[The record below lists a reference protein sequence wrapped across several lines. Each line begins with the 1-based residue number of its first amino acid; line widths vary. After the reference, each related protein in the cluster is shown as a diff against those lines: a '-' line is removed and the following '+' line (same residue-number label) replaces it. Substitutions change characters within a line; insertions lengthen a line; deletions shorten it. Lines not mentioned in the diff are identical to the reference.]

1 MRAAL
6 VTGASSGIGR
16 ATVRRLDGAGW
27 KVFAGVRK
35 EEDAAA
41 LRAEGSE
48 RVEPLMLDVLDP
60 DAIAAAAERIGAEPG
75 GLDGLV
81 DNAGAAVAG
90 PLEALPI
97 EDFRRQVELNLTAQL
112 AVTQAMLPAIRTAR
126 GRIILISSLGG
137 RVALPMTGAYHA
149 AKFGLEGMGDSLRQ
163 ELAPWGIKVV
173 IVEPGTIDTPI
184 WSRGEEDAE
193 RIFADAPPRM
203 RDLYEAAVERYRQ
216 VVRDTADRGIPPER
230 VAARIEHALTASH
243 PRTRYLVG
251 IDAQVMARAKWLLPP
266 SIMDRLVARAMSFPM
281 PNDSSGPGDGAPGS

>member
-1 MRAAL
+1 VRTAL

-41 LRAEGSE
+41 LSAEGSP
-48 RVEPLMLDVLDP
+48 RLEPLMLDVLDP
-60 DAIAAAAERIGAEPG
+60 EAIASAAERVGAEPG

-81 DNAGAAVAG
+81 DNAGSAVPG

-112 AVTQAMLPAIRTAR
+112 AVTQAMLPAIRTAH
-126 GRIILISSLGG
+126 GRVVFISSLGG

-149 AKFGLEGMGDSLRQ
+149 AKFGLEAVADSLRQ

-173 IVEPGTIDTPI
+173 LVEPGSIDTPI
-184 WSRGEEDAE
+184 WARGEEDAE
-193 RIFADAPPRM
+193 KILAGASSRM
-203 RDLYEAAVERYRQ
+203 HELYGAAIERYRQ
-216 VVRDTADRGIPPER
+216 VARDTAERGIPPEK
-230 VAARIEHALTASH
+230 VAARIEHALEARR
-243 PRTRYLVG
+243 PRARYPVG
-251 IDAQVMARAKWLLPP
+251 LDAQVMARLKLVLPTP
-266 SIMDRLVARAMSFPM
+266 IFDRIVARAMAFPE
-281 PNDSSGPGDGAPGS
+281 PPDADR

>member
-1 MRAAL
+1 MRSVL

-16 ATVRRLDGAGW
+16 ATVRRLDAAGW

-35 EEDAAA
+35 KEDAAA
-41 LRAEGSE
+41 LSAEGSE
-48 RVEPLMLDVLDP
+48 RLEPLMLDILDP
-60 DAIAAAAERIGAEPG
+60 DAIAAAAELVAAGPG

-126 GRIILISSLGG
+126 GRIVLISSMGG

-149 AKFGLEGMGDSLRQ
+149 AKFGLEGLGDSLRQ

-173 IVEPGTIDTPI
+173 LVEPGSIDTPI
-184 WSRGEEDAE
+184 WSSGEKDAD
-193 RIFADAPPRM
+193 RIFAKASPRT
-203 RDLYEAAVERYRQ
+203 RELYEGMVERYRQ
-216 VVRDTADRGIPPER
+216 VVKDTAERGVPPEK
-230 VAARIEHALTASH
+230 VAARIEHSLVTRR
-243 PRTRYLVG
+243 PRARYLVG
-251 IDAQVMARAKWLLPP
+251 MDAQVMARLKPLLSTPVF
-266 SIMDRLVARAMSFPM
+266 DRLIARAMAFPK
-281 PNDSSGPGDGAPGS
+281 PPDADS

>member
-1 MRAAL
+1 MRTAL

-27 KVFAGVRK
+27 KVFAGVRR

-48 RVEPLMLDVLDP
+48 RLEPLMLDVLEP
-60 DAIAAAAERIGAEPG
+60 KAIDAAAERVGAEPG

-112 AVTQAMLPAIRTAR
+112 AVTQAMLPAIRVAR
-126 GRIILISSLGG
+126 GRVVLISSVGG

-149 AKFGLEGMGDSLRQ
+149 AKFGLEGLGDSLRQ

-173 IVEPGTIDTPI
+173 LVEPGSIDTPI
-184 WSRGEEDAE
+184 WSSGEKDAD
-193 RIFADAPPRM
+193 RIFEAASPRM
-203 RDLYEAAVERYRQ
+203 RELYRGAVERYRQ
-216 VVRDTADRGIPPER
+216 VVKDTAERGVPPEK
-230 VAARIEHALTASH
+230 VAARIEHALEARR
-243 PRTRYLVG
+243 PRARYLVG
-251 IDAQVMARAKWLLPP
+251 LDAQVMVRLKPLLPTP
-266 SIMDRLVARAMSFPM
+266 VFDRLISRAMAFPK
-281 PNDSSGPGDGAPGS
+281 PPDADS

>member
-1 MRAAL
+1 MRTAL

-41 LRAEGSE
+41 LRAESSE
-48 RVEPLMLDVLDP
+48 RLEPLILDVLDP
-60 DAIAAAAERIGAEPG
+60 EAIAAAAERVTGERG

-112 AVTQAMLPAIRTAR
+112 AVTQAMLPAIRVAR
-126 GRIILISSLGG
+126 GRIVLISSMGG
-137 RVALPMTGAYHA
+137 RVALPMSGAYHA
-149 AKFGLEGMGDSLRQ
+149 AKFGLEGLGDSLRQ

-173 IVEPGTIDTPI
+173 LVEPGSIDTPI
-184 WSRGEEDAE
+184 WSSGEKDAE

-203 RDLYEAAVERYRQ
+203 RELYEAMVERYRQ
-216 VVRDTADRGIPPER
+216 VVRDTAERGVPPDK
-230 VAARIEHALTASH
+230 VAARIEHALEARR
-243 PRTRYLVG
+243 PRARYPVG
-251 IDAQVMARAKWLLPP
+251 LDAQVMVRLKPLLPTP
-266 SIMDRLVARAMSFPM
+266 VFDRLIARAMAFPK
-281 PNDSSGPGDGAPGS
+281 PPDADS

>member
-1 MRAAL
+1 MKTVL

-16 ATVRRLDGAGW
+16 ATVRRLDAAGW

-48 RVEPLMLDVLDP
+48 RLEPLMVDILDRE
-60 DAIAAAAERIGAEPG
+60 AIAAAAERVGAEAG

-112 AVTQAMLPAIRTAR
+112 AVTQAMLPAIRVAR
-126 GRIILISSLGG
+126 GRIVLISSLGG
-137 RVALPMTGAYHA
+137 RVGLPMTGAYHA
-149 AKFGLEGMGDSLRQ
+149 AKFGLEGLGESLRQ

-173 IVEPGTIDTPI
+173 LVEPGSIDTPI

-193 RIFADAPPRM
+193 RVLSQTPARL
-203 RDLYEAAVERYRQ
+203 RELYGGAVERYRQ
-216 VVRDTADRGIPPER
+216 VVRDTAERGIPPEK
-230 VAARIEHALTASH
+230 VAARIEHALEARR
-243 PRTRYLVG
+243 PRARYLVG
-251 IDAQVMARAKWLLPP
+251 LDAQVMGRLGPLLPTP
-266 SIMDRLVARAMSFPM
+266 VFDRLVARTMAFPK
-281 PNDSSGPGDGAPGS
+281 PPGADS

>member
-1 MRAAL
+1 MKTVL

-16 ATVRRLDGAGW
+16 ATVPRLDGAGW

-41 LRAEGSE
+41 LAAEGSE
-48 RVEPLMLDVLDP
+48 RLEPLMLDVLDP
-60 DAIAAAAERIGAEPG
+60 EAIAAAAARVAAEPG

-97 EDFRRQVELNLTAQL
+97 DDFRRQVELNLTAQL

-126 GRIILISSLGG
+126 GRVVLITSLGG

-149 AKFGLEGMGDSLRQ
+149 AKFGLEGLGDSLRQ

-173 IVEPGTIDTPI
+173 IVEPGSIDTPI
-184 WSRGEEDAE
+184 WSRGEEDAD
-193 RIFADAPPRM
+193 RVFADAPPRM
-203 RDLYEAAVERYRQ
+203 RELYEATLERYRQ
-216 VVRDTADRGIPPER
+216 VIRDTAERGIPPEK
-230 VAARIEHALTASH
+230 VAARIEVALTARR
-243 PRTRYLVG
+243 PRARYLVG
-251 IDAQVMARAKWLLPP
+251 LDAQVMARLKPLLPTP
-266 SIMDRLVARAMSFPM
+266 VFDRLIARAMAFPK
-281 PNDSSGPGDGAPGS
+281 PPDADR

>member
-1 MRAAL
+1 MRTVL

-27 KVFAGVRK
+27 KVFAGLRRAD
-35 EEDAAA
+35 DAAA

-48 RVEPLMLDVLDP
+48 RLEPLMLDVLDP
-60 DAIAAAAERIGAEPG
+60 EAIAVAAERVGAEPG

-112 AVTQAMLPAIRTAR
+112 AVTQAMLPAIRVAR
-126 GRIILISSLGG
+126 GRVVLISSIGG

-149 AKFGLEGMGDSLRQ
+149 AKFGLEGLGDSLRQ

-173 IVEPGTIDTPI
+173 LIEPGSIDTPI
-184 WSRGEEDAE
+184 WSRGEEDAD
-193 RIFADAPPRM
+193 RIFVAASPRI
-203 RDLYEAAVERYRQ
+203 RELYGATVERYRQ
-216 VVRDTADRGIPPER
+216 VVRETAERGVPPEK
-230 VAARIEHALTASH
+230 VAARIEHALEVRR
-243 PRTRYLVG
+243 PRARYPVG
-251 IDAQVMARAKWLLPP
+251 LDAQVMTRLKPLLPTP
-266 SIMDRLVARAMSFPM
+266 VLDRLIARAMAFPK
-281 PNDSSGPGDGAPGS
+281 PPDADS

>member
-1 MRAAL
+1 VRTAL

-48 RVEPLMLDVLDP
+48 RLEPLMLDVLDP
-60 DAIAAAAERIGAEPG
+60 DAIAAAAERVAAEPG

-126 GRIILISSLGG
+126 GRVVLISSMGG

-149 AKFGLEGMGDSLRQ
+149 AKFGLEGLGDSLRQ

-173 IVEPGTIDTPI
+173 LVEPGSIDTPI
-184 WSRGEEDAE
+184 WASGEKDAE

-203 RDLYEAAVERYRQ
+203 RELYEAMVESYRQ
-216 VVRDTADRGIPPER
+216 VVRDTAERGVPPEK
-230 VAARIEHALTASH
+230 VAARIEHALTARR
-243 PRTRYLVG
+243 PRARYPVG
-251 IDAQVMARAKWLLPP
+251 IDAQVMTRLKPLLPTP
-266 SIMDRLVARAMSFPM
+266 VFDRLIARAMAFPK
-281 PNDSSGPGDGAPGS
+281 PPDADR

>member
-1 MRAAL
+1 VKTAL

-41 LRAEGSE
+41 LRGEGST
-48 RVEPLMLDVLDP
+48 RLEPLMLDVLDP
-60 DAIAAAAERIGAEPG
+60 EAIAAAAERVGAEPG

-112 AVTQAMLPAIRTAR
+112 AVTQAMLPAIRAAR
-126 GRIILISSLGG
+126 GRIVLISSMGG

-173 IVEPGTIDTPI
+173 LVEPGSIDTPI
-184 WSRGEEDAE
+184 WSRGEEDAD
-193 RIFADAPPRM
+193 RIFADAPPRA
-203 RDLYEAAVERYRQ
+203 RELYGAAVERYRQ
-216 VVRDTADRGIPPER
+216 VVRDTAERGVPPEK
-230 VAARIEHALTASH
+230 VAAKIEHALEARR
-243 PRTRYLVG
+243 PRARYPVG
-251 IDAQVMARAKWLLPP
+251 LDAQVMVRLKPLLPTP
-266 SIMDRLVARAMSFPM
+266 VMDRLIARAMSFPK
-281 PNDSSGPGDGAPGS
+281 PPDADS

>member
-1 MRAAL
+1 MKNVL

-16 ATVRRLDGAGW
+16 ATVRRLDAAGW

-41 LRAEGSE
+41 LRAESSE
-48 RVEPLMLDVLDP
+48 RLEPVLLDILDA

-81 DNAGAAVAG
+81 DNAGGAVPG

-126 GRIILISSLGG
+126 GRIVMVSSMGG
-137 RVALPMTGAYHA
+137 RVALPFTGAYHA
-149 AKFGLEGMGDSLRQ
+149 AKFGLEGLGDSLRQ

-173 IVEPGTIDTPI
+173 LIEPGSIDTPI
-184 WSRGEEDAE
+184 WSRGEEDADK
-193 RIFADAPPRM
+193 ILSGASPRLHE
-203 RDLYEAAVERYRQ
+203 LYGAAIEKYRQ
-216 VVRDTADRGIPPER
+216 VVKDTAERGIPPEK
-230 VAARIEHALTASH
+230 VAAKIEDALTAGRPS
-243 PRTRYLVG
+243 TRYLIG
-251 IDAQVMARAKWLLPP
+251 IDAQVMARLKPFVPTPIFDWVIAQAMGFPKPP
-266 SIMDRLVARAMSFPM
+266 DA
-281 PNDSSGPGDGAPGS
+281 DS